1 MERGRA
7 AVENLLDEG
16 GKGSASGPVLGEGGN
31 LLLSGNL
38 TGEEKP
44 EKTLRKRLGSTGSF
58 GEEFLA
64 FGNGLSAE
72 ANTLLCEQKISIL
85 YVKPAARH
93 TSVKN

>member
-44 EKTLRKRLGSTGSF
+44 EKTLGKGLRPAGGL

-64 FGNGLSAE
+64 LRDRLAAE
-72 ANTLLCEQKISIL
+72 ANAPL
-85 YVKPAARH
+85 
-93 TSVKN
+93 